1 MDKLILALT
10 TAGSVL
16 ALVFA
21 VIMAYRVLRFPEG
34 TEKMMK
40 ISASIR
46 QVPMLI

>member
-16 ALVFA
+16 ALAFA

-34 TEKMMK
+34 TEKMIK

-46 QVPMLI
+46 QVFFV